1 MLLQLVGVGECA
13 TVSFGHGLSVWT
25 FFKCNPVFWKPG
37 KQIVDNVYLYK
48 KSYVS
53 YIPEEMPR
61 PDLAECNQIGGHFAR
76 GLPDL

>member
-1 MLLQLVGVGECA
+1 
-13 TVSFGHGLSVWT
+13 
-25 FFKCNPVFWKPG
+25 
-37 KQIVDNVYLYK
+37 VDNVYLYK